1 MYESQKSQVNC
12 RKGQDMT
19 IALDDKTTSSKSS
32 SLPVDDFDAANSAS
46 VIDLFCGAGG
56 LSFGFKQVGF
66 PIVAGMDIDESCR
79 FSYEANN
86 DAPFLACD
94 VSALTA
100 ADLNK
105 YFLPN
110 KRKILIGCAPC
121 QPFSTYNHK
130 NSDPKWNLVGKF
142 GELISKTLPDIVSME
157 NVPRLADF
165 KNGDVFNDFVKILEN
180 KEYKVDAGIL
190 YGPDFGLAQTRSR
203 LVLVASRLGPIKLP
217 NPTHLENHVTV
228 EQIIGN
234 LPKLDAGQSDPNDPL
249 HKSASLSDL
258 NLKRIKA
265 SKQGGSWQDWPQ
277 EIVAKC
283 HQSETGKTYS
293 GVYGR
298 MSWKKPSPTITT
310 QFFGFGNGRFGHPS
324 QNRALSLRE
333 GAMLQGFPHDYKFVK
348 PGDPVYMGKIGK
360 LIGNAVPV
368 TLSRAIAQ
376 SIKDHLSE
384 YK

>member
-1 MYESQKSQVNC
+1 MSTATIQ
-12 RKGQDMT
+12 RKTRSVADHNVCENPPA
-19 IALDDKTTSSKSS
+19 IEL
-32 SLPVDDFDAANSAS
+32 AS

-79 FSYEANN
+79 YSYEANN
-86 DAPFLACD
+86 EAPFIACD
-94 VSALTA
+94 VSTVTA
-100 ADLNK
+100 DDLEK
-105 YFLPN
+105 YFAPDKL
-110 KRKILIGCAPC
+110 KILVGCAPC

-142 GELISKTLPDIVSME
+142 GELISNSLPDIVSME
-157 NVPRLADF
+157 NVPRLAEF
-165 KNGDVFNDFVKILEN
+165 NNGDVFDDFVKILKDNDYE
-180 KEYKVDAGIL
+180 VDSDVL

-217 NPTHLENHVTV
+217 EPTHVDNHVNV
-228 EQIIGN
+228 EEVIGS
-234 LPKLDAGQSDPNDPL
+234 LPKIKAGEADPNDPL
-249 HKSASLSDL
+249 HKSASLSPL
-258 NLKRIKA
+258 NMKRIKA
-265 SKQGGSWQDWPQ
+265 SKQGGSWRDWPE

-310 QFFGFGNGRFGHPS
+310 QFFGFGNGRFGHPV

-333 GAMLQGFPHDYKFVK
+333 GAMLQGFPCDYKFVEPGK
-348 PGDPVYMGKIGK
+348 PIQTGKIGK

-376 SIKDHLSE
+376 SILDHLEEHRFKS
-384 YK
+384 